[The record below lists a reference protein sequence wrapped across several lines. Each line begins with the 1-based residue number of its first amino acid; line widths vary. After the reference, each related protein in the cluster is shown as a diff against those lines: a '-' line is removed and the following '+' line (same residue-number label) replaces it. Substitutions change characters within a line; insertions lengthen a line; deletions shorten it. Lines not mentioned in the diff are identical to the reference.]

1 MNIQQLKITDLKA
14 NEAIMVRAIKQG
26 GIDKFVSSLKDV
38 GYLDTKPVIV
48 NSKNEIIEGNHR
60 VAACRALGIESVPVI
75 IKNVT
80 DEQAKQIAFRENAA
94 NEESIP
100 MTFVDFAEFIWK
112 QTGTQQQTA
121 DVLGWGISK
130 VKQYSALDALS
141 KEAWSVIV
149 TTFENSDKLQTQ
161 SAVTE
166 KVTFVTFSEGLLRPI
181 INLADSQQLELVRD
195 FANGVINK
203 NKFTKLA
210 EQYKQMNADALS
222 LRVAVGD
229 LVSDEILEEGITEIF
244 TGNYDLD
251 KLIQWCKDKHYQ
263 TTSIQLFQGDFF
275 DISQQVNDGQ
285 IDLIIT
291 DPPYNIAHDN
301 DAVYEGRKNVSS
313 DFGEWDKREHE
324 EFKGDIE
331 RWAEIF
337 SRILAPTGSG
347 YIFTSDAYISHIREA
362 LEKAG
367 LHYRATLVWHKTN
380 PGTSPTKSNFI
391 SSVEYIV
398 YFSKGTERT
407 FNWMGDNDM
416 QNFIESPVCAGNE
429 RIKDAKGN
437 TLHPTQKPLKVIR
450 HLMDISSNKGD
461 MVFDGFM
468 GSGTTAHT
476 AKIRDR
482 RFIGIEMDEVYFAAA
497 QARVK

>member
-1 MNIQQLKITDLKA
+1 MQIQQIQITDLKT

-26 GIDKFVSSLKDV
+26 GVDKFVSSLKDV
-38 GYLDTKPVIV
+38 GYLDTKPIIV
-48 NSKNEIIEGNHR
+48 NGKNEIIEGNHR
-60 VAACRALGIESVPVI
+60 VAACRALGIESIPVI

-130 VKQYSALDALS
+130 VKNYSALDDIAKDAWAL
-141 KEAWSVIV
+141 IV
-149 TTFENSDKLQTQ
+149 TTFESGDKSQEE
-161 SAVTE
+161 SGVTS
-166 KVTFVTFSEGLLRPI
+166 KVTDVTFTEGLLRTI
-181 INLADSQQLELVRD
+181 LSLSDSQQLELVRD
-195 FANGVINK
+195 FAAGTINK

-210 EQYKQMNADALS
+210 EQYKQMNADAVALKT
-222 LRVAVGD
+222 AVGD

-263 TTSIQLFQGDFF
+263 TTSIQLFKGDFF
-275 DISQQVNDGQ
+275 EISKDVADGQ
-285 IDLIIT
+285 VYLVIT
-291 DPPYNIAHDN
+291 DPPYNIAHEN
-301 DAVYEGRKNVSS
+301 EAVYEGRKNVSS
-313 DFGEWDKREHE
+313 DFGEWDKRDHE
-324 EFKGDIE
+324 EFKGDFE
-331 RWAEIF
+331 KWADIF
-337 SRILAPTGSG
+337 NRILSPNGSG

-362 LEKAG
+362 LENVG
-367 LHYRATLVWHKTN
+367 LRYRATLVWHKTN
-380 PGTSPTKSNFI
+380 PGTSPTKANFI
-391 SSVEYIV
+391 SSVEYII

-407 FNWMGDNDM
+407 FNWMGDNEM
-416 QNFIESPVCAGNE
+416 QNFIESPVCSGNE
-429 RIKDAKGN
+429 RLKDAQGN
-437 TLHPTQKPLKVIR
+437 TLHPTQKPISVIR

-468 GSGTTAHT
+468 GSGTTAHV
-476 AKIRDR
+476 AKLRDR
-482 RFIGIEMDEVYFAAA
+482 RFIGIEMDEAYFNAA

>member
-1 MNIQQLKITDLKA
+1 MIQCRLFLLLQ
-14 NEAIMVRAIKQG
+14 NG
-26 GIDKFVSSLKDV
+26 
-38 GYLDTKPVIV
+38 
-48 NSKNEIIEGNHR
+48 

-121 DVLGWGISK
+121 DVLGWSRGK
-130 VKQYSALDALS
+130 VSQYDMLDNIS
-141 KEAWSVIV
+141 KEAWAIIA
-149 TTFENSDKLQTQ
+149 TTFEELGKLRAETVV
-161 SAVTE
+161 AE
-166 KVTFVTFSEGLLRPI
+166 KATSVAFNENMLRPI
-181 INLADSQQLELVRD
+181 INLSDSQQLELVKD

-476 AKIRDR
+476 AKLRDR